1 MPSARKPSRLKK
13 SEQKIYESNA
23 EQVLHAGD
31 MYPSPRALRAARINA
46 EAKRATINQRLPT
59 IAEVQARYP
68 FTEEAAE
75 KFVQATKRALQKRSS
90 KKSAKSTKN
99 PQSGYIGDSPGIAPS
114 PPDISLHL
122 KTVLE
127 DIRRRFG
134 DEIRQRGEQTAVK
147 EGFIYLVTHP
157 CFEGWVKAGMTIDY
171 ELRLGTYNVADPLS
185 RFEMVAIKWVD
196 NRRDAEVKLLEAL
209 GLSASEVRGE
219 WMRIELDSALAIF
232 RTE

>member
-1 MPSARKPSRLKK
+1 MPSPRKPFRPKK
-13 SEQKIYESNA
+13 PEPKIYESNA

-31 MYPSPRALRAARINA
+31 MYPSPRALRATRINA
-46 EAKRATINQRLPT
+46 EVKRALANKRLPT
-59 IAEVQARYP
+59 IAEVQTRYP
-68 FTEEAAE
+68 FTEAAAE
-75 KFVQATKRALQKRSS
+75 QFIQATKRALQKSPS
-90 KKSAKSTKN
+90 KKTVKSVKKLQSAYTGGPPES
-99 PQSGYIGDSPGIAPS
+99 APS
-114 PPDISLHL
+114 PPDLALHL

-185 RFEMVAIKWVD
+185 RYEMVAIKWVD
-196 NRRDAEVKLLEAL
+196 NRREAEMQLLEAL

-219 WMRIELDSALAIF
+219 WMRIESDSAMAIF
-232 RTE
+232 RAE